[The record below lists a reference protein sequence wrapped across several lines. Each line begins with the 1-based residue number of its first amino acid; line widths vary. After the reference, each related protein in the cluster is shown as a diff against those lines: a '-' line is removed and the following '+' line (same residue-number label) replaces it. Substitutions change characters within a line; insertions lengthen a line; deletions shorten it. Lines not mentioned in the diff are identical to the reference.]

1 MNELTITPIC
11 DIFDLLLGI
20 GLIALG
26 LCGLAI
32 VITVEIFYFRRGG
45 RKHGKTCAEHQ
56 RSSRGCGNF

>member
-26 LCGLAI
+26 LCGIAI

-45 RKHGKTCAEHQ
+45 KKHGKTIRKSA
-56 RSSRGCGNF
+56 RAD